1 MPESVPKRVSK
12 NIKRYRREAGLTQ
25 LGLAEK
31 MGVTVRYV
39 SALEQNPGNL
49 NLRTLQ
55 KLGEA
60 LGVDVAAL
68 VAPARADG
76 DDGEN
81 RVAAAELAV
90 EILREYIRSH
100 R

>member
-1 MPESVPKRVSK
+1 MEERLGKRVSK
-12 NIKRYRREAGLTQ
+12 NIKRFRQVAGLTQ
-25 LGLAEK
+25 EGLAER

-55 KLGEA
+55 RVANA
-60 LGVDVAAL
+60 LKVDVADLLAD
-68 VAPARADG
+68 PAAARDV
-76 DDGEN
+76 
-81 RVAAAELAV
+81 RVAAAEKAID
-90 EILREYIRSH
+90 ILREYIRSQ

>member
-1 MPESVPKRVSK
+1 MGERLGIRVSK
-12 NIKRYRREAGLTQ
+12 NIKRFRQVADLTQ
-25 LGLAEK
+25 EGLAER

-55 KLGEA
+55 RIADA
-60 LGVDVAAL
+60 LEVDVADL
-68 VAPARADG
+68 VADPAASKDVRI
-76 DDGEN
+76 
-81 RVAAAELAV
+81 AAAEKAID
-90 EILREYIRSH
+90 ILREYIRAQ